1 MKARLVFALAAL
13 LALCAPARAQ
23 ETTVLRG
30 AEVRNREAYDFSL
43 IDQAGRPFRLSSQR
57 GREVVLVFGYT
68 HCPDVCP
75 ATLARLASL
84 LHRLPSSQQDRVRVA
99 FVTVDPARDGPG
111 VLQRFVRLFDPR
123 FIGLTGSEAQLEP
136 VYDAYLVSHE
146 RVPDNAGAND
156 YEVAHSTLLY
166 FIDPG
171 GRLRVLHDWQDTD
184 PDISHDIAALLS

>member
-1 MKARLVFALAAL
+1 MKSRIVLALAAL

-23 ETTVLRG
+23 QTTALRG

-43 IDQAGRPFRLSSQR
+43 IDQAGRPFQLSSQR

-75 ATLARLASL
+75 ATLARLASI

-99 FVTVDPARDGPG
+99 FVTVDPARDRPV
-111 VLQRFVRLFDPR
+111 VLERFVRLFDPR
-123 FIGLTGSEAQLEP
+123 FIGLTGSDAQLEP

-146 RVPDNAGAND
+146 RVPDNAGASD

-166 FIDPG
+166 FIDPD
-171 GRLRVLHDWQDTD
+171 GRLRVLHDRRDKD